1 MAQWKG
7 ILVDD
12 SYSGSQV
19 QAQRKTIEI
28 LAVCLGAS
36 ISVSVALMTILV
48 TGKSLFSEVI
58 ITGSSA
64 AIIVSLLVS
73 IPMLIS
79 RKKVK
84 REYNLLSGA
93 LDIVDATVVVYDEND
108 RVILYNASAKR
119 FYATRGVKLRKG
131 MQDIDLHAISARYM
145 YRNPE
150 EQQQW
155 FRDVMESRTRQLTLG
170 QPLIVRLEN
179 PERYHQVLLASQN
192 NGHYVEM
199 RTDVTQ
205 LKKQELSLAH
215 REMELEA
222 SRNEAQAS
230 SRAKSEFLANMSH
243 EIRTPMNGVIG
254 MTELLLE
261 SELNAEQRTYASTV
275 SKSALALLT
284 LINDILDFSK
294 IEAGKLELD
303 NAPFDLASAVE
314 DVASLLAASASAK
327 NVELAVD
334 YSPDLPARFIGD
346 AGRLRQIITNL
357 VGNAV
362 KFTEQGHVLVRIDG
376 NVSNEIGHLSVAVI
390 DTGIGIPE
398 HKQDV
403 VFSAFEQVDGA
414 SNRRF
419 EGSGL
424 GLAITRR
431 LAKLMRSEIQLE
443 SSVGEGSTFTFS
455 LQLPVDHSTEQTNAQ
470 SDPVELN
477 GKSVLIVDDLPLN
490 CDILKRRVDKW
501 GMQPTIANNGREAL
515 EFAMEKAA
523 SGKPFDLAIFDY
535 QMPDLDGHALCTK
548 FKASPILESIP
559 VIMLSSVDQSVQG
572 TQIRKFGFAGTLL
585 KPIRT
590 YTLHQMIS
598 DTLREDTSS
607 QDINNLSSD
616 NQFEENLEIK
626 KSMFDGKRILV
637 VEDNV
642 INQLVI
648 TGMLEKYGFAIE
660 IADDG
665 QAGVEAFKASR
676 PDLILMDVSMP
687 VMNGLDATT
696 AIRSHEQT
704 ADKGHCPIIALTAN
718 AMSSDR
724 EKCLL
729 AGMDDFLT
737 KPVLLED
744 LGTMLEQWLDQ
755 GDKKNFIAA

>member
-1 MAQWKG
+1 M
-7 ILVDD
+7 DD
-12 SYSGSQV
+12 SYLEAQV
-19 QAQRKTIEI
+19 QGQRKTIEI

-36 ISVSVALMTILV
+36 ISVSVALMTILI
-48 TGKSLFSEVI
+48 TGKSLLSGVI
-58 ITGSSA
+58 LAGSSA
-64 AIIVSLLVS
+64 ALVVSLIVS
-73 IPMLIS
+73 IPILIS
-79 RKKVK
+79 QRKAK
-84 REYNLLSGA
+84 RKYNLLSGA

-108 RVILYNASAKR
+108 RVILYNASARR

-131 MQDIDLHAISARYM
+131 MQDIDLYAISARYM

-261 SELNAEQRTYASTV
+261 SELNSEQRNYASTV
-275 SKSALALLT
+275 SKSALALLI

-314 DVASLLAASASAK
+314 DVASLLAASANAK

-334 YSPDLPARFIGD
+334 YSPDLPTRFVGD

-376 NVSNEIGHLSVAVI
+376 HVSNEIGHLSIAVI
-390 DTGIGIPE
+390 DTGIGIPAN
-398 HKQDV
+398 KKDA

-431 LAKLMRSEIQLE
+431 LVNLMRSEIQLE
-443 SSVGEGSTFTFS
+443 STVGEGSTFTFS
-455 LQLPVDHSTEQTNAQ
+455 LQLPVDQSTEHTNAQ
-470 SDPVELN
+470 THPVQLN
-477 GKSVLIVDDLPLN
+477 NKSVLIVDDLPLN
-490 CDILKRRVDKW
+490 CDILQRRVMKW
-501 GMQPTIANNGREAL
+501 GMLPTIANNGREAL
-515 EFAMEKAA
+515 ELAMEQAA

-535 QMPDLDGHALCTK
+535 QMPDLDGHELCAK

-559 VIMLSSVDQSVQG
+559 IIMLSSVDQSVQG
-572 TQIRKFGFAGTLL
+572 AQVRKLGFAGTLL

-590 YTLHQMIS
+590 YTLHQMIG
-598 DTLREDTSS
+598 DTLREDTSNKHITDQS
-607 QDINNLSSD
+607 LG
-616 NQFEENLEIK
+616 NQLEENSETK
-626 KSMFDGKRILV
+626 KSIFDGKKILV

-648 TGMLEKYGFAIE
+648 TGMLEKYGFEIE
-660 IADDG
+660 IADNG
-665 QAGVEAFKASR
+665 QSGVEAFQASR

-687 VMNGLDATT
+687 VMNGLDAT
-696 AIRSHEQT
+696 AKIRSHEHT
-704 ADKGHCPIIALTAN
+704 VDDGHCPIIALTAN

-744 LGTMLEQWLDQ
+744 LGTMLEKWLAQ
-755 GDKKNFIAA
+755 GDKNDVIAA

>member
-1 MAQWKG
+1 MN
-7 ILVDD
+7 D

-36 ISVSVALMTILV
+36 ISVSVALMTVLV
-48 TGKSLFSEVI
+48 TGKSLLSEVI
-58 ITGSSA
+58 VTGSSA
-64 AIIVSLLVS
+64 AIIVSLFVS

-79 RKKVK
+79 RRKVK

-108 RVILYNASAKR
+108 RVILYNASAER

-131 MQDIDLHAISARYM
+131 MQDIDLYAISARYM

-155 FRDVMESRTRQLTLG
+155 FRDAMESRTRQLTLG
-170 QPLIVRLEN
+170 QPLIIRLEN

-275 SKSALALLT
+275 SKSALALLI

-314 DVASLLAASASAK
+314 DVASLLAASANAK

-334 YSPDLPARFIGD
+334 YSPDLPTRFIGD

-362 KFTEQGHVLVRIDG
+362 KFTEQGHVLVRIEG
-376 NVSNEIGHLSVAVI
+376 HVSNEIGHLSVAVI

-398 HKQDV
+398 HKKDV

-443 SSVGEGSTFTFS
+443 STVGEGSTFTFS

-470 SDPVELN
+470 SEPVELN

-490 CDILKRRVDKW
+490 CDILKRRVVKW

-515 EFAMEKAA
+515 ELAMEKAA

-572 TQIRKFGFAGTLL
+572 TQVRKLGFAGTLL

-590 YTLHQMIS
+590 YSLHQMIG

-607 QDINNLSSD
+607 QHINNQSSD
-616 NQFEENLEIK
+616 NQFEENLEMK
-626 KSMFDGKRILV
+626 KSMFDGKNILV
-637 VEDNV
+637 VEDNIV
-642 INQLVI
+642 NQLVI

-660 IADDG
+660 IADNG

-687 VMNGLDATT
+687 VMNGLDATAT
-696 AIRSHEQT
+696 IRSYEQT
-704 ADKGHCPIIALTAN
+704 VDNGHCPIIALTAN

-755 GDKKNFIAA
+755 GDKKDIIAA

>member
-1 MAQWKG
+1 M
-7 ILVDD
+7 DD
-12 SYSGSQV
+12 SYLEAQV
-19 QAQRKTIEI
+19 QGQRKTIEI

-36 ISVSVALMTILV
+36 ISVSVALMTILI
-48 TGKSLFSEVI
+48 TGKSLLSGVI
-58 ITGSSA
+58 LAGSSA
-64 AIIVSLLVS
+64 ALVVSLVVS
-73 IPMLIS
+73 IPILIS
-79 RKKVK
+79 QRKAK
-84 REYNLLSGA
+84 RKYNLLSGA

-108 RVILYNASAKR
+108 RVILYNASARR

-261 SELNAEQRTYASTV
+261 SELNSEQRNYASTV
-275 SKSALALLT
+275 SKSALALLI

-314 DVASLLAASASAK
+314 DVASLLAASANAK

-334 YSPDLPARFIGD
+334 YSPDLPTRFVGD

-376 NVSNEIGHLSVAVI
+376 HVSNEIGHLSIAVI
-390 DTGIGIPE
+390 DTGIGIPAN
-398 HKQDV
+398 KKDA

-431 LAKLMRSEIQLE
+431 LVNLMRSEIQLE
-443 SSVGEGSTFTFS
+443 STVGEGSTFTFS
-455 LQLPVDHSTEQTNAQ
+455 LQLPVDQSTEHTNAQ
-470 SDPVELN
+470 THPVQLN
-477 GKSVLIVDDLPLN
+477 NKSVLIVDDLPLN
-490 CDILKRRVDKW
+490 CDILQRRVMKW
-501 GMQPTIANNGREAL
+501 GMLPTIANNGREAL
-515 EFAMEKAA
+515 ELAMEQAA

-535 QMPDLDGHALCTK
+535 QMPDLDGHELCAK

-559 VIMLSSVDQSVQG
+559 IIMLSSVDQSVQG
-572 TQIRKFGFAGTLL
+572 AQVRKLGFAGTLL

-590 YTLHQMIS
+590 YTLHQMIG
-598 DTLREDTSS
+598 DTLREDTSNKHITDQS
-607 QDINNLSSD
+607 LG
-616 NQFEENLEIK
+616 NQLEENSETK
-626 KSMFDGKRILV
+626 KSIFDGKKILV

-648 TGMLEKYGFAIE
+648 TGMLEKYGFEIE
-660 IADDG
+660 IADNG
-665 QAGVEAFKASR
+665 QSGVEAFQASR

-687 VMNGLDATT
+687 VMNGLDATA
-696 AIRSHEQT
+696 AIRSHEHT
-704 ADKGHCPIIALTAN
+704 VDDGHCPIIALTAN

-744 LGTMLEQWLDQ
+744 LGTMLEKWLAQ
-755 GDKKNFIAA
+755 GDKNDVIAA

>member
-1 MAQWKG
+1 M
-7 ILVDD
+7 DD
-12 SYSGSQV
+12 SYSDAQV
-19 QAQRKTIEI
+19 QSQRKTIEI

-36 ISVSVALMTILV
+36 ISVSVALMTILI
-48 TGKSLFSEVI
+48 TGKSLLLGVI
-58 ITGSSA
+58 LAGSSA
-64 AIIVSLLVS
+64 ALIVSLIVS

-79 RKKVK
+79 QRKAK
-84 REYNLLSGA
+84 RKYNLLSGA

-119 FYATRGVKLRKG
+119 FYATRGVKLRRG
-131 MQDIDLHAISARYM
+131 MQDIDLYAISARYM

-155 FRDVMESRTRQLTLG
+155 FRDAMESRTRQLTLG

-261 SELNAEQRTYASTV
+261 SELNSEQRNYASTV
-275 SKSALALLT
+275 SKSALALLI

-314 DVASLLAASASAK
+314 DVASLLAATANDK
-327 NVELAVD
+327 NVELALD
-334 YSPDLPARFIGD
+334 YSPDLPTRFIGD

-376 NVSNEIGHLSVAVI
+376 HINNEIGHLSVAVI

-398 HKQDV
+398 HKKDA

-431 LAKLMRSEIQLE
+431 LVNLMRSEIQLE
-443 SSVGEGSTFTFS
+443 STVGEGSTFTFS
-455 LQLPVDHSTEQTNAQ
+455 LQLPVDQSTEQINAQ
-470 SDPVELN
+470 THPVELH
-477 GKSVLIVDDLPLN
+477 GKSVLIVDDLALN
-490 CDILKRRVDKW
+490 CDILKRRVVKW
-501 GMQPTIANNGREAL
+501 GMQPTIANNGRQAL
-515 EFAMEKAA
+515 ELAMEKAA

-535 QMPDLDGHALCTK
+535 QMPDLDGHALCAK
-548 FKASPILESIP
+548 FKA
-559 VIMLSSVDQSVQG
+559 
-572 TQIRKFGFAGTLL
+572 
-585 KPIRT
+585 
-590 YTLHQMIS
+590 
-598 DTLREDTSS
+598 
-607 QDINNLSSD
+607 
-616 NQFEENLEIK
+616 
-626 KSMFDGKRILV
+626 
-637 VEDNV
+637 
-642 INQLVI
+642 
-648 TGMLEKYGFAIE
+648 
-660 IADDG
+660 
-665 QAGVEAFKASR
+665 
-676 PDLILMDVSMP
+676 
-687 VMNGLDATT
+687 
-696 AIRSHEQT
+696 
-704 ADKGHCPIIALTAN
+704 
-718 AMSSDR
+718 
-724 EKCLL
+724 
-729 AGMDDFLT
+729 
-737 KPVLLED
+737 
-744 LGTMLEQWLDQ
+744 
-755 GDKKNFIAA
+755 

>member
-1 MAQWKG
+1 MDEMNSHAQEK
-7 ILVDD
+7 
-12 SYSGSQV
+12 
-19 QAQRKTIEI
+19 AQRKTIGV

-36 ISVSVALMTILV
+36 ISVSVTLMVLLV
-48 TGKSLFSEVI
+48 TGGSRLVEVILAGSCAAIFVSLF
-58 ITGSSA
+58 
-64 AIIVSLLVS
+64 VS
-73 IPMLIS
+73 IPMLITQ
-79 RKKVK
+79 RKAK
-84 REYNLLSGA
+84 REYHRLSGA

-108 RVILYNASAKR
+108 SVILYNASAER

-131 MQDIDLHAISARYM
+131 MQDADLQAISARYM
-145 YRNPE
+145 HSNPE
-150 EQQQW
+150 DQQQW
-155 FRDVMESRTRQLTLG
+155 YRDVMGSRARILALG
-170 QPLIVRLEN
+170 QPMIVRLDN
-179 PERYHQVLLASQN
+179 PERYHQVLLASQD
-192 NGHYVEM
+192 NGRYVEM

-254 MTELLLE
+254 MAELLLE
-261 SELNAEQRTYASTV
+261 SELSAEQRNYASTV

-303 NAPFDLASAVE
+303 NAPFDLAAAIE
-314 DVASLLAASASAK
+314 DVASLLAASANAK
-327 NVELAVD
+327 NVELAID
-334 YSPDLPARFIGD
+334 YSPDLPNRFIGD

-362 KFTEQGHVLVRIDG
+362 KFTEQGHVLIRVDG
-376 NVSNEIGHLSVAVI
+376 SVKNDIGHLTVAIV
-390 DTGIGIPE
+390 DTGIGIPAN
-398 HKQDV
+398 KQHA

-431 LAKLMRSEIQLE
+431 LANLMRSEIQLE
-443 SSVGEGSTFTFS
+443 SSVGKGSTFSFP
-455 LQLPVDHSTEQTNAQ
+455 LQLPVDHSIDHTLAQ
-470 SDPVELN
+470 KDPVEVN

-490 CDILKRRVDKW
+490 CDILKRRVLKW

-515 EFAMEKAA
+515 ELAMEQAA

-535 QMPDLDGHALCTK
+535 QMPDLDGHALCIK

-572 TQIRKFGFAGTLL
+572 ARVRKIGFAGTLL

-590 YTLHQMIS
+590 ETLLQMIS

-607 QDINNLSSD
+607 ISTDIIGLNDQADSSVD
-616 NQFEENLEIK
+616 TSEPK
-626 KSMFDGKRILV
+626 FDGKNILV

-648 TGMLEKYGFAIE
+648 TGMLEKFGFEFE
-660 IADDG
+660 IADNG
-665 QAGVEAFKASR
+665 QLGVEAFRASR
-676 PDLILMDVSMP
+676 PDLVLMDVSMP

-696 AIRSHEQT
+696 AIRKYEQT
-704 ADKGHCPIIALTAN
+704 VDDGHCPIIALTAN

-724 EKCLL
+724 ERCLL

-744 LGTMLEQWLDQ
+744 LGAKLEQWLAQ
-755 GDKKNFIAA
+755 GDSNVKAA

>member
-1 MAQWKG
+1 M
-7 ILVDD
+7 DD
-12 SYSGSQV
+12 SFLEAQV
-19 QAQRKTIEI
+19 QGQRKTIEI

-36 ISVSVALMTILV
+36 ISVSVALMTILI
-48 TGKSLFSEVI
+48 TGKSLLSGVI
-58 ITGSSA
+58 LAGSSA
-64 AIIVSLLVS
+64 ALVVSLVVS
-73 IPMLIS
+73 IPILIS
-79 RKKVK
+79 QRKAK
-84 REYNLLSGA
+84 RKYNLLSGA

-108 RVILYNASAKR
+108 RVILYNASARR

-131 MQDIDLHAISARYM
+131 MQDIDLYAISARYM

-261 SELNAEQRTYASTV
+261 SELNSEQRNYASTV
-275 SKSALALLT
+275 SKSALALLI

-314 DVASLLAASASAK
+314 DVASLLAASANAK

-334 YSPDLPARFIGD
+334 YSPDLPTRFVGD

-376 NVSNEIGHLSVAVI
+376 HVSNEIGHLSIAVI
-390 DTGIGIPE
+390 DTGIGIPAN
-398 HKQDV
+398 KKDA

-431 LAKLMRSEIQLE
+431 LVNLMRSEIQLE
-443 SSVGEGSTFTFS
+443 STVGEGSTFTFS
-455 LQLPVDHSTEQTNAQ
+455 LQLPVDQSTEHTNAQ
-470 SDPVELN
+470 THPVQLN
-477 GKSVLIVDDLPLN
+477 NKSVLIVDDLPLN
-490 CDILKRRVDKW
+490 CDILQRRVMKW
-501 GMQPTIANNGREAL
+501 GMLPTIANNGREAL
-515 EFAMEKAA
+515 ELAMEQAA

-535 QMPDLDGHALCTK
+535 QMPDLDGHELCAK

-559 VIMLSSVDQSVQG
+559 IIMLSSVDQSVQG
-572 TQIRKFGFAGTLL
+572 AQVRKLGFAGTLL

-590 YTLHQMIS
+590 YTLHQMIG
-598 DTLREDTSS
+598 DTLREDTSNKHITDQS
-607 QDINNLSSD
+607 LG
-616 NQFEENLEIK
+616 NQLEENSETK
-626 KSMFDGKRILV
+626 KSIFDGKKILV

-648 TGMLEKYGFAIE
+648 TGMLEKYGFEIE
-660 IADDG
+660 IADNG
-665 QAGVEAFKASR
+665 QSGVEAFQASR

-687 VMNGLDATT
+687 VMNGLDATAT
-696 AIRSHEQT
+696 IRSHEHT
-704 ADKGHCPIIALTAN
+704 VDDGHCPIIALTAN

-744 LGTMLEQWLDQ
+744 LGTMLEKWLAQ
-755 GDKKNFIAA
+755 GDKNDVIAA

>member
-1 MAQWKG
+1 MNDLK
-7 ILVDD
+7 
-12 SYSGSQV
+12 SNV
-19 QAQRKTIEI
+19 QAHTQRKTIEL

-36 ISVSVALMTILV
+36 VSISLALLVMLV
-48 TGKSLFSEVI
+48 TGRPQLLGATLAGSAAALFVSLF
-58 ITGSSA
+58 
-64 AIIVSLLVS
+64 VS
-73 IPMLIS
+73 IPMLLS
-79 RKKVK
+79 QRKAK
-84 REYNLLSGA
+84 REYMLLSGA

-108 RVILYNASAKR
+108 SVILFNASAKR
-119 FYATRGVKLRKG
+119 FYGTRGVKLRKG
-131 MQDIDLHAISARYM
+131 MQDSDIQAISSRYLH
-145 YRNPE
+145 RNPE
-150 EQQQW
+150 DQQQW
-155 FRDVMESRTRQLTLG
+155 FRDVMGSRTRQLTLG
-170 QPLIVRLEN
+170 QPLIVRLDN
-179 PERYHQVLLASQN
+179 PERYHQVLLASRD

-261 SELNAEQRTYASTV
+261 SDLSNEQRIYASTV

-314 DVASLLAASASAK
+314 DVASLLAASANAK
-327 NVELAVD
+327 NVELAID
-334 YSPDLPARFIGD
+334 YSPDLPTRFVGD

-362 KFTEQGHVLVRIDG
+362 KFTEQGHVLVQIEGHVKND
-376 NVSNEIGHLSVAVI
+376 IGHLKVAVV

-398 HKQDV
+398 NKRRE

-431 LAKLMRSEIQLE
+431 LVSLMRSEITLD
-443 SSVGEGSTFTFS
+443 STVGEGSTFSFT
-455 LQLPVDHSTEQTNAQ
+455 LQLPVDHSIDSSNVY
-470 SDPVELN
+470 SNPVELN

-490 CDILKRRVDKW
+490 CDILNRRVVKW
-501 GMQPTIANNGREAL
+501 GMQPTVANGGREAL
-515 EFAMEKAA
+515 ELAMEQAA

-535 QMPDLDGHALCTK
+535 QMPDLDGHALCKK

-572 TQIRKFGFAGTLL
+572 SRVRELGFAGTLL

-590 YTLHQMIS
+590 DTLYQLIN

-607 QDINNLSSD
+607 HYGSDSLHAAPSSLND
-616 NQFEENLEIK
+616 AQKN
-626 KSMFDGKRILV
+626 SMFVGKKILV

-642 INQLVI
+642 VNQLVI
-648 TGMLEKYGFAIE
+648 TGMLDQYGFELE
-660 IADDG
+660 IADNG
-665 QAGVEAFKASR
+665 QLGVDAFKALR

-687 VMNGLDATT
+687 VMNGLDATA
-696 AIRSHEQT
+696 AIRTHEQT
-704 ADKGHCPIIALTAN
+704 VDEGHCPIIALTAN
-718 AMSSDR
+718 AMSGDR

-737 KPVLLED
+737 KPVLIED
-744 LGTMLEQWLDQ
+744 LAAKLEQWLDQ
-755 GDKKNFIAA
+755 NSKSDKEAA

>member
-637 VEDNV
+637 VE
-642 INQLVI
+642 
-648 TGMLEKYGFAIE
+648 T
-660 IADDG
+660 
-665 QAGVEAFKASR
+665 
-676 PDLILMDVSMP
+676 
-687 VMNGLDATT
+687 
-696 AIRSHEQT
+696 
-704 ADKGHCPIIALTAN
+704 
-718 AMSSDR
+718 
-724 EKCLL
+724 
-729 AGMDDFLT
+729 
-737 KPVLLED
+737 
-744 LGTMLEQWLDQ
+744 
-755 GDKKNFIAA
+755 